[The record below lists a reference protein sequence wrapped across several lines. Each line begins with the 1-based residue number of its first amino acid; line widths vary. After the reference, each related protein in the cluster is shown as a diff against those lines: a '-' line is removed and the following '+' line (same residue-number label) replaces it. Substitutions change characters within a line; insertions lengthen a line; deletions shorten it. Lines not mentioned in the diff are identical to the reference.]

1 VQTDMTIPQT
11 RVGLKEGLQ
20 VLGSGIRALLLPT
33 LVRRGETQ
41 RVERTLAEMDEQE
54 RDAQLA
60 VQ

>member
-1 VQTDMTIPQT
+1 MTIPQT